1 MDNLF
6 LSNIINKLEN
16 RKQLTSE
23 EIRKNNEA
31 IKKMNECGLNTT
43 ANYNIE
49 LRNLI
54 HDVKSGYDYSY
65 KDLKF
70 DKNPTLNTLLENC
83 TLIENCVQDA
93 IIPYFNY
100 GCAYWGLSAG
110 QSFQNI
116 DDVRF
121 GIKRVSN
128 NITLSKS
135 YSRQQTKAFEEY
147 LTNALL
153 QSLLEK
159 TFSTL
164 FKDEENHDISG
175 VMPLFNT
182 GNTVEISTLDDILNL
197 KKDVDLE
204 SNDNY
209 FICSPTAQL
218 KLRKLGAIDNG
229 LILDSPTIFTNL
241 VQDGFVCYISLK
253 NLALCLYDV
262 IGITVDPYSKAKDNQ
277 TIITVEAYIDG
288 KLLYHKLMKV
298 GKFVEPSNEPV
309 EPTGNDEPVEP
320 TNGDTTNGE
329 NEPSNDNGEVSNP

>member
-31 IKKMNECGLNTT
+31 IKKMNECGLNAT

-49 LRNLI
+49 IRDLI
-54 HDVKSGYDYSY
+54 QGKSGYDYSY

-70 DKNPTLNTLLENC
+70 DKNPTLNTLLGNC

-100 GCAYWGLSAG
+100 GSAYWGLSAG

-116 DDVRF
+116 EDVRF

-175 VMPLFNT
+175 VFPLFNT
-182 GNTVEISTLDDILNL
+182 GNTVEISTLDDVLNL

-204 SNDNY
+204 SNDNF

-277 TIITVEAYIDG
+277 TIITVEAYIDAR
-288 KLLYHKLMKV
+288 LLYHKLMKV
-298 GKFVEPSNEPV
+298 GKFVEPSD
-309 EPTGNDEPVEP
+309 EPTGDDEPTTEP
-320 TNGDTTNGE
+320 TNGDEPTNDGE
-329 NEPSNDNGEVSNP
+329 

>member
-31 IKKMNECGLNTT
+31 IKKMNECGLNAT

-49 LRNLI
+49 IRDLI
-54 HDVKSGYDYSY
+54 QGKSGYDYSY

-70 DKNPTLNTLLENC
+70 DKNPTLNTLLGNC

-100 GCAYWGLSAG
+100 GSAYWGLSAG

-116 DDVRF
+116 EDVRF

-175 VMPLFNT
+175 VFPLFNT
-182 GNTVEISTLDDILNL
+182 GNTVEISTLDDVLNL

-204 SNDNY
+204 SNDNF

-277 TIITVEAYIDG
+277 TIITVEAYIDAR
-288 KLLYHKLMKV
+288 LLYHKLMKV
-298 GKFVEPSNEPV
+298 GKFVEPSD
-309 EPTGNDEPVEP
+309 EPTGDDEP
-320 TNGDTTNGE
+320 TNEPTTEPTTEEPNDGE
-329 NEPSNDNGEVSNP
+329 

>member
-31 IKKMNECGLNTT
+31 IKKMNECGLNAT

-49 LRNLI
+49 LRYLI

-70 DKNPTLNTLLENC
+70 DKNPTLNTLLGNC

-100 GCAYWGLSAG
+100 GSAYWGLSAG

-116 DDVRF
+116 EDVRF

-164 FKDEENHDISG
+164 FKDEENHDING

-204 SNDNY
+204 SNDNF

-218 KLRKLGAIDNG
+218 KLRKLGVIDNG

-277 TIITVEAYIDG
+277 TIITVEAYIDAR
-288 KLLYHKLMKV
+288 LLYYKLMKV
-298 GKFVEPSNEPV
+298 GKFVEPSD
-309 EPTGNDEPVEP
+309 EPTGDDEPTEP
-320 TNGDTTNGE
+320 TNGDNTEPTTENDGE
-329 NEPSNDNGEVSNP
+329 

>member
-54 HDVKSGYDYSY
+54 HNVKSGYDYSY

-100 GCAYWGLSAG
+100 GSAYWGLSSG

-164 FKDEENHDISG
+164 FKEAENHDISG

-197 KKDVDLE
+197 KKEVDLE

-241 VQDGFVCYISLK
+241 VQDGFFCYISLK

-277 TIITVEAYIDG
+277 TIITVEAYLDAQLLFY
-288 KLLYHKLMKV
+288 KLIKV
-298 GKFVEPSNEPV
+298 GKFVEPSGEDEPE
-309 EPTGNDEPVEP
+309 EPTEPTTEP
-320 TNGDTTNGE
+320 TNGDEPTTENDGE
-329 NEPSNDNGEVSNP
+329 